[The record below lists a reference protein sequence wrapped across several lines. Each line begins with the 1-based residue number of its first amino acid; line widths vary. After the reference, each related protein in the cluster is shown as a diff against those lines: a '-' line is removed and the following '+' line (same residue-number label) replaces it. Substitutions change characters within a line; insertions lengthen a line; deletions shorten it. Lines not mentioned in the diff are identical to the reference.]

1 MAYYEIIRTY
11 PSPSTYFL
19 RFSSLSLFL
28 FSRFSISH
36 SSAAYLFEK
45 GTLQNLIMHEIQRAG
60 KFMIH
65 GLNVGQVFVIE
76 KVEVGF
82 EISLRDFK
90 IDETN
95 STLLETILLGKD
107 CLWSSECMEK
117 LKKHLQFE
125 ETVV

>member
-1 MAYYEIIRTY
+1 MTTEI
-11 PSPSTYFL
+11 
-19 RFSSLSLFL
+19 
-28 FSRFSISH
+28 FSISY

-65 GLNVGQVFVIE
+65 GFNVGQVFVIE

-117 LKKHLQFE
+117 LKKHLQLE

>member
-1 MAYYEIIRTY
+1 MHFEEIFI
-11 PSPSTYFL
+11 
-19 RFSSLSLFL
+19 SL
-28 FSRFSISH
+28 IY
-36 SSAAYLFEK
+36 SATVV
-45 GTLQNLIMHEIQRAG
+45 G
-60 KFMIH
+60 
-65 GLNVGQVFVIE
+65 GL
-76 KVEVGF
+76 VGF

-125 ETVV
+125 ETIV

>member
-1 MAYYEIIRTY
+1 MTTET
-11 PSPSTYFL
+11 
-19 RFSSLSLFL
+19 
-28 FSRFSISH
+28 FSISH

-45 GTLQNLIMHEIQRAG
+45 GTLQNLIMHEIQRVD

-76 KVEVGF
+76 KVDAGF

-95 STLLETILLGKD
+95 NTLLETILLGKD

-117 LKKHLQFE
+117 LKQHLQFE
-125 ETVV
+125 ENVV

>member
-1 MAYYEIIRTY
+1 MTTET
-11 PSPSTYFL
+11 
-19 RFSSLSLFL
+19 
-28 FSRFSISH
+28 FSISH

-65 GLNVGQVFVIE
+65 GLNVGQIFVIE

-117 LKKHLQFE
+117 LKNIFSLKKPSFRSLV
-125 ETVV
+125 T

>member
-1 MAYYEIIRTY
+1 MIEVFRIEHKDNHGVIDVLTPITEA
-11 PSPSTYFL
+11 
-19 RFSSLSLFL
+19 
-28 FSRFSISH
+28 SRR
-36 SSAAYLFEK
+36 ED
-45 GTLQNLIMHEIQRAG
+45 N
-60 KFMIH
+60 
-65 GLNVGQVFVIE
+65 
-76 KVEVGF
+76 

-125 ETVV
+125 ETIV